1 MENRI
6 DRASGG
12 RTPAMV
18 YCQEQDISRI
28 FEARRALR
36 NGTLYP
42 DLYKPMNEACPHME
56 AAGVTDKQAQEFAAW
71 ELRLYLNTHPDD
83 RRALEA
89 YRAYCAMISGAS
101 YACAFADQPEGCAD
115 TWRWVDDPW
124 PWEHEG
130 CREECCQAGEEVRR
144 HVCV

>member
-6 DRASGG
+6 DRAGDE

-28 FEARRALR
+28 FDAHRALR

-42 DLYKPMNEACPHME
+42 DLYKPMNEACPR
-56 AAGVTDKQAQEFAAW
+56 AGGAGATDKQAQEFAAW
-71 ELRLYLNTHPDD
+71 ELRLYLNTHPGD

-89 YRAYCAMISGAS
+89 YRSYCAMISGPG
-101 YACAFADQPEGCAD
+101 YACTFAAQPEGRAD

-124 PWEHEG
+124 PWEYED
-130 CREECCQAGEEVRR
+130 CREGRGQAGEEERC